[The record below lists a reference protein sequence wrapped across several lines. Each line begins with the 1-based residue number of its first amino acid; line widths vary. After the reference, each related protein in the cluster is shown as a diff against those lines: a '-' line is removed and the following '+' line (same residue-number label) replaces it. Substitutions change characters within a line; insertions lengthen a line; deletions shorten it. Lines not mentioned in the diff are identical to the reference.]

1 MVVETPEASNDS
13 SRARSPFPCLPSTT
27 IYSFLQLKQLH
38 TNLLCCASSQLG
50 LGLIQFSVFFLVLR
64 RRWGRKGLIRFLLF
78 GRMLSP
84 VVISLLEVALE
95 CPGQEH
101 WDQKSK
107 QIYGV
112 IDCIGCCQYPAK
124 PYPCLLLETG
134 ISRQFCEEESGGD
147 PSSKREQPSHAVQNR
162 QQSTHRQRKYTKSTD
177 QILAQHLERE
187 KKQMGCCSSHSHLVS
202 SREPSQY
209 IGQWQKQACYGSEYN
224 VYLK

>member
-1 MVVETPEASNDS
+1 MPYATFQSGNIVDLRETPYVVETPEASNDS

-64 RRWGRKGLIRFLLF
+64 CRWGRKGLIRFLLF

-124 PYPCLLLETG
+124 PYPCLLLVKTTTNAPQG
-134 ISRQFCEEESGGD
+134 FFQFS
-147 PSSKREQPSHAVQNR
+147 
-162 QQSTHRQRKYTKSTD
+162 
-177 QILAQHLERE
+177 L
-187 KKQMGCCSSHSHLVS
+187 
-202 SREPSQY
+202 
-209 IGQWQKQACYGSEYN
+209 
-224 VYLK
+224 